1 MGSLIE
7 MQKVLR
13 QKEER
18 IAELED
24 LLKFRDEELAEMR
37 TKLDKFMSV
46 LPTSPSLVNICRQ
59 PRLKRALG
67 ISAEPQV
74 QKSVQELS
82 EQVFKKYPKS
92 KR

>member
-1 MGSLIE
+1 MGSLME
-7 MQKVLR
+7 LQKVLR
-13 QKEER
+13 QREER
-18 IAELED
+18 IAELECI
-24 LLKFRDEELAEMR
+24 LRARDEELAEMR

-67 ISAEPQV
+67 ISAEPQAE
-74 QKSVQELS
+74 KSVQELT
-82 EQVFKKYPKS
+82 EQQFKKYTKS

>member
-1 MGSLIE
+1 MEL
-7 MQKVLR
+7 QKVLR

-18 IAELED
+18 IAELQA
-24 LLKFRDEELAEMR
+24 LLKYRDEELAEMR

-67 ISAEPQV
+67 ISAEPQT
-74 QKSVQELS
+74 QRSVQELTA
-82 EQVFKKYPKS
+82 QVFNKYPKS